1 MRIWSRIVGGIYIMM
16 GIIFVFCLLSFFSNK
31 ELCQSF
37 INFIEK
43 NSINVGFFAII
54 VLFIGILWI
63 VNWIDYIYRTK
74 AVSFDNPGGKVKIS
88 LKAIEDYISSTIIK
102 HIEGIEGIKVKAFV
116 TSRGLETK
124 VNLKIISQL
133 NITETCSTIQEL
145 IKRYLQDTIGI
156 ERIANI
162 EIYVT
167 NIIGKVEKN
176 DQAKET

>member
-1 MRIWSRIVGGIYIMM
+1 
-16 GIIFVFCLLSFFSNK
+16 FSNK
-31 ELCQSF
+31 ELCQNFISF
-37 INFIEK
+37 IER
-43 NSINVGFFAII
+43 NSVNVGFFAIF
-54 VLFIGILWI
+54 VLFIGIIWI

-102 HIEGIEGIKVKAFV
+102 HIEGIEGIKVKALV

-133 NITETCSTIQEL
+133 SVTETCSTIQEL

-162 EIYVT
+162 EIYVS
-167 NIIGKVEKN
+167 NIIGEARKEKN
-176 DQAKET
+176 EESKET